1 VNVAI
6 LMNRRL
12 HIITAREEKQK
23 IPKEIIGSE
32 YLISPPSEGLLES
45 TLLSSPSLRKYKRAV
60 TISIAMATTPNVSP
74 MNSPMRLE
82 CPDETEPAWITKK
95 SSSFKISLE
104 LKSPHL
110 AKERQQS
117 QKPSLVFFLATKEP
131 AKTIDR

>member
-1 VNVAI
+1 
-6 LMNRRL
+6 MNRRL
-12 HIITAREEKQK
+12 HIITAREEQHK

-60 TISIAMATTPNVSP
+60 TISIAIATTPNVSP

-95 SSSFKISLE
+95 PSSFKISLA

-110 AKERQQS
+110 AKERQQCP
-117 QKPSLVFFLATKEP
+117 KTLPCFFSSYKRTS
-131 AKTIDR
+131 

>member
-1 VNVAI
+1 
-6 LMNRRL
+6 MNRRL

-60 TISIAMATTPNVSP
+60 TISIATATTPNVSP

-95 SSSFKISLE
+95 SPSFKIFRTEITPLGKRE
-104 LKSPHL
+104 TAMANTLPC
-110 AKERQQS
+110 
-117 QKPSLVFFLATKEP
+117 FFSGYKRTS
-131 AKTIDR
+131 